1 MPELEEKK
9 SDNDSAEADMDD
21 IDEHN
26 GNDQNSIDDE
36 NPFRSDSG
44 VE

>member
-1 MPELEEKK
+1 LAELEEKK

-26 GNDQNSIDDE
+26 GND
-36 NPFRSDSG
+36 
-44 VE
+44 